1 MEIDFDKLVCNFT
14 NNHFG
19 VEIIHYNAIDAGSKG
34 FEKTAPLPGFIFPIS
49 GLAEYS
55 FNETPYISEVGTI
68 IHGGANID
76 LRKQVI
82 GEHRCENIVVLYD
95 VNYLS
100 KDNLNLHDL
109 HFKLDIRKNT
119 NLISLLWKLKNISE
133 EKHEIARFKRQN
145 IFRAILEEIFTSVQ
159 DPEDKGTEYIFK
171 RVSSY
176 IHNYYMEDIT
186 VKELAEKN
194 EVTEN
199 QLFYAFNKYVRMG
212 AGQYIKDYRLNCARK
227 LLMDSEN
234 TICAI
239 GESVGY
245 TDSFHFSRIF
255 KKNFGMAPSIYREK
269 FRNNPCGI

>member
-1 MEIDFDKLVCNFT
+1 MEVDFDKLVCNFT

-68 IHGGANID
+68 IHGGANMD

-100 KDNLNLHDL
+100 KDSLNLHDL

-199 QLFYAFNKYVRMG
+199 QLFYAFNKCAGMG

-239 GESVGY
+239 SESVGY

>member
-1 MEIDFDKLVCNFT
+1 MKIDIKKLVFYILIT
-14 NNHFG
+14 IG
-19 VEIIHYNAIDAGSKG
+19 IGSLPALFVDFNKYKDILKPP
-34 FEKTAPLPGFIFPIS
+34 FSPPGFIFPIS

-68 IHGGANID
+68 IHGGANMD

-100 KDNLNLHDL
+100 KDSLNLHDL

-159 DPEDKGTEYIFK
+159 DP
-171 RVSSY
+171 
-176 IHNYYMEDIT
+176 
-186 VKELAEKN
+186 
-194 EVTEN
+194 
-199 QLFYAFNKYVRMG
+199 
-212 AGQYIKDYRLNCARK
+212 
-227 LLMDSEN
+227 
-234 TICAI
+234 
-239 GESVGY
+239 
-245 TDSFHFSRIF
+245 
-255 KKNFGMAPSIYREK
+255 
-269 FRNNPCGI
+269 